1 LLAIA
6 LVAVAQNMGNVL
18 QAALA
23 IFGLI
28 GVPIFA
34 MFVIGMFI
42 PTINAKVSYSIITI
56 HYESQ

>member
-1 LLAIA
+1 MAIA

-28 GVPIFA
+28 GAPIFA
-34 MFVIGMFI
+34 MFIIGMFI
-42 PTINAKVSYSIITI
+42 PTVNAKVSYCYNTLI
-56 HYESQ
+56 

>member
-28 GVPIFA
+28 GVPVFA

-42 PTINAKVSYSIITI
+42 PTINAKVSHHFIY
-56 HYESQ
+56 

>member
-1 LLAIA
+1 LAIA

-28 GVPIFA
+28 GAPIFA
-34 MFVIGMFI
+34 MFVLGMFI
-42 PTINAKVSYSIITI
+42 PTINPKVYYYYFTI
-56 HYESQ
+56 HI